1 MKATMEN
8 ATNPY
13 RHIGS
18 MTTIPQDVLLSSP
31 SATANP
37 NSSGNSDK
45 ANYSPLSVGSNRQD
59 FLTYLEQRNIRSISF
74 AHWLAIPSLHLLLV
88 FKGQR
93 CVAVEHQLLT
103 P

>member
-1 MKATMEN
+1 MKATIEN
-8 ATNPY
+8 ANNPHY
-13 RHIGS
+13 HVGS
-18 MTTIPQDVLLSSP
+18 MTTIPEDFMLSSP
-31 SATANP
+31 SATAKS

-45 ANYSPLSVGSNRQD
+45 VNYSPLSVGSNRQD
-59 FLTYLEQRNIRSISF
+59 CLTYLEQRNIRSISF